1 MDPPRP
7 RSRLKNKNVIFEK
20 LFFYTALF
28 FGVFRQD
35 FFSKLPRSETDKTYR
50 FLAIFLILMNSHEK
64 TKHSVEQA
72 IISSRQYAGPNYF
85 VQAVWGKNKNQQP
98 FGRNPYSWATSGHE
112 SVGGR

>member
-1 MDPPRP
+1 MWPPP
-7 RSRLKNKNVIFEK
+7 PLSRSRLKNKNVIFEK

-35 FFSKLPRSETDKTYR
+35 FFSKLPRSKIDKTYR

-85 VQAVWGKNKNQQP
+85 VQAVWGKKQKSAAIWP
-98 FGRNPYSWATSGHE
+98 EPLLMGHQR
-112 SVGGR
+112 S